1 MQRFRLA
8 ADYPPWI
15 SQSPEIA
22 LLALVGIIAGL
33 LPSTIAERRGIRLAA
48 DIGAGVA
55 GVFVAAWLV
64 ASWRDLVPFS
74 LTTPAGKPP
83 EKVSVDINIPNY
95 TPVVLPLA
103 PLKPL
108 LKPVVF
114 RSREEICD
122 TLVHA
127 ALSNDLPVPFFIR
140 LLYQESTF
148 RPAAISSAGALGIA
162 QFMPET
168 AAHRRLDN
176 PFDPAQAIP
185 ASAKLLR
192 DHYRRFGNLGLAAA
206 AYNAGPRR
214 VDDWRAKKGPMPQE
228 TQDYVKVITG
238 FPVESL
244 DHAARR
250 RSGVE
255 GSAGRA
261 VPGVRRPA
269 RLGRARRNPDA
280 GVEPARG
287 GGEGRG
293 GRGARSREGE
303 EGRQSSRHEKAGNE
317 TGNETGRESE
327 RREKAGN
334 ESAGRE
340 RRGREKQKTKPDV
353 KEPDKKEPS
362 KNGQGTKDNG
372 AASGPRALKRLT
384 SRASKGLLFH
394 VHRRDLLVSERQ
406 QLSVGA
412 RSFDI
417 SFVTGEIGAQQDAR
431 ARRRADGNERMM
443 RLRLG
448 EGVLQQLP
456 LAEIHCPITANCVL
470 SSRQDGCLSALRPK
484 ADMCSCNSRCPLSA
498 KSGRRSSPSARL
510 ICSLGG

>member
-1 MQRFRLA
+1 MDFTV
-8 ADYPPWI
+8 
-15 SQSPEIA
+15 PEIA

-33 LPSTIAERRGIRLAA
+33 LPSTIVERRGIRLAA

-55 GVFVAAWLV
+55 GIFVAAWLV
-64 ASWRDLVPFS
+64 AAWRDLIPFS

-122 TLVHA
+122 ALVHA

-185 ASAKLLR
+185 ASARLLR

-238 FPVESL
+238 FPVESWTMPL
-244 DHAARR
+244 AGGPAMKVPQGAPCQEAAGLLAWDGPDEIPMPVASPRVVEAKAAAVAAREAAKAKKNAKAADTKKQETKQTAQKR
-250 RSGVE
+250 RKQTAQKADESQEPKQGVKE
-255 GSAGRA
+255 EDAKTQEIK
-261 VPGVRRPA
+261 
-269 RLGRARRNPDA
+269 PDA
-280 GVEPARG
+280 
-287 GGEGRG
+287 
-293 GRGARSREGE
+293 
-303 EGRQSSRHEKAGNE
+303 
-317 TGNETGRESE
+317 
-327 RREKAGN
+327 
-334 ESAGRE
+334 
-340 RRGREKQKTKPDV
+340 
-353 KEPDKKEPS
+353 KEPDKKS
-362 KNGQGTKDNG
+362 KTKRAGQ
-372 AASGPRALKRLT
+372 
-384 SRASKGLLFH
+384 
-394 VHRRDLLVSERQ
+394 ERQ
-406 QLSVGA
+406 QRPRRLKRRHGTQAAQAADVA
-412 RSFDI
+412 R
-417 SFVTGEIGAQQDAR
+417 
-431 ARRRADGNERMM
+431 
-443 RLRLG
+443 
-448 EGVLQQLP
+448 
-456 LAEIHCPITANCVL
+456 
-470 SSRQDGCLSALRPK
+470 K
-484 ADMCSCNSRCPLSA
+484 
-498 KSGRRSSPSARL
+498 
-510 ICSLGG
+510 

>member
-1 MQRFRLA
+1 MDFTV
-8 ADYPPWI
+8 
-15 SQSPEIA
+15 PEIA

-33 LPSTIAERRGIRLAA
+33 LPSTIVERRGIRLAA

-55 GVFVAAWLV
+55 GIFVAAWLV
-64 ASWRDLVPFS
+64 AAWRDLVPFS

-122 TLVHA
+122 ALVHA

-185 ASAKLLR
+185 ASARLLR

-238 FPVESL
+238 FPVESWTMPL
-244 DHAARR
+244 AGGPALKLPQGAPCQEAAGLLAWDGPDEIPMPVSSPRVVEAKAAAAAAREAAKAKKTAKAADTKKQEMKQDAKQDTKQDGAKKPETKAQEPKQ
-250 RSGVE
+250 GVKE
-255 GSAGRA
+255 E
-261 VPGVRRPA
+261 
-269 RLGRARRNPDA
+269 DA
-280 GVEPARG
+280 
-287 GGEGRG
+287 
-293 GRGARSREGE
+293 
-303 EGRQSSRHEKAGNE
+303 K
-317 TGNETGRESE
+317 
-327 RREKAGN
+327 
-334 ESAGRE
+334 
-340 RRGREKQKTKPDV
+340 KQETKPDV
-353 KEPDKKEPS
+353 KEQDRKEPGKKE
-362 KNGQGTKDNG
+362 QGTKDNN
-372 AASGPRALKRLT
+372 AASAQGTQA
-384 SRASKGLLFH
+384 AD
-394 VHRRDLLVSERQ
+394 V
-406 QLSVGA
+406 A
-412 RSFDI
+412 R
-417 SFVTGEIGAQQDAR
+417 
-431 ARRRADGNERMM
+431 
-443 RLRLG
+443 
-448 EGVLQQLP
+448 
-456 LAEIHCPITANCVL
+456 
-470 SSRQDGCLSALRPK
+470 K
-484 ADMCSCNSRCPLSA
+484 
-498 KSGRRSSPSARL
+498 
-510 ICSLGG
+510 

>member
-1 MQRFRLA
+1 MDFTV
-8 ADYPPWI
+8 
-15 SQSPEIA
+15 PEIA

-33 LPSTIAERRGIRLAA
+33 LPSTIVERRGIRLAA

-55 GVFVAAWLV
+55 GVFVAAWLA

-83 EKVSVDINIPNY
+83 ERVSVDINIPNY

-122 TLVHA
+122 ALVHA

-168 AAHRRLDN
+168 AANRRLDN

-228 TQDYVKVITG
+228 TQDYVKIITG
-238 FPVESL
+238 FPVEAWTMPL
-244 DHAARR
+244 
-250 RSGVE
+250 
-255 GSAGRA
+255 AGGPA
-261 VPGVRRPA
+261 LKVPQ
-269 RLGRARRNPDA
+269 
-280 GVEPARG
+280 
-287 GGEGRG
+287 
-293 GRGARSREGE
+293 GAPC
-303 EGRQSSRHEKAGNE
+303 Q
-317 TGNETGRESE
+317 
-327 RREKAGN
+327 
-334 ESAGRE
+334 ESAGLLAWDGPDEIPMPVSSPRVVEAKAAAAARE
-340 RRGREKQKTKPDV
+340 AAKAKKTAKAADTKKQETKQETKQDGAKKPETKAQELKQGVKEEDAKKQETKPDV
-353 KEPDKKEPS
+353 KEQDKKEPG
-362 KNGQGTKDNG
+362 KKEQGTKDNSAQG
-372 AASGPRALKRLT
+372 IQA
-384 SRASKGLLFH
+384 
-394 VHRRDLLVSERQ
+394 VQ
-406 QLSVGA
+406 
-412 RSFDI
+412 
-417 SFVTGEIGAQQDAR
+417 GAQATQAADVAR
-431 ARRRADGNERMM
+431 
-443 RLRLG
+443 
-448 EGVLQQLP
+448 
-456 LAEIHCPITANCVL
+456 
-470 SSRQDGCLSALRPK
+470 K
-484 ADMCSCNSRCPLSA
+484 
-498 KSGRRSSPSARL
+498 
-510 ICSLGG
+510 